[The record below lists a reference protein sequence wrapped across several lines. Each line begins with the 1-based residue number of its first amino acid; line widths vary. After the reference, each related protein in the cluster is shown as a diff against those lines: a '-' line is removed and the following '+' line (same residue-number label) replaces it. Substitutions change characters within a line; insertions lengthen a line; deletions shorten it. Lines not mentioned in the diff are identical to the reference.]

1 MADVFEIPL
10 TSGAQEFVCALGEKS
25 YRLRLTW
32 KTAEM
37 GGWVLDVLDAV
48 TENPVVA
55 GILVSVGNDLFAPY
69 RHLGLGHLV
78 ALLDSKDSGYP
89 TYADMGTLFKLYWRA

>member
-10 TSGAQEFVCALGEKS
+10 TSGAQEFVCALGDKS

-32 KTAEM
+32 KTADM

-48 TENPVVA
+48 TEEPIIA
-55 GILVSVGNDLFAPY
+55 GILVSIGNDLFSPY
-69 RHLGLGHLV
+69 QHYGIGHLV
-78 ALLDSKDSGYP
+78 ALLDTKNSGFP
-89 TYADMGTLFKLYWRA
+89 KFEDMGSLLRLYWRV